1 MSEQETVRQTGDGS
15 GNGSDAA
22 AQGSERASGLVERTL
37 SNLSVAWRDVAAGA
51 ARTVGLSVPEAAPD
65 DSRALR
71 RLMTECLEARGGEVS
86 ARGRAAELGRRYLV
100 LDTEGRRRFLQILAH
115 DFACDPERVSQ
126 AIGQVQAAI
135 DDDRRLAAE
144 AGLRRALVPPRVK
157 ILTQFNALPDG
168 VKFLV
173 DLRAELLHASGDDPY
188 MRQLEGDLRE
198 LLTSWFD
205 IGFLDLQQITWHS
218 PAALLEKL
226 IAYEAVH
233 EIRDWNDLRN
243 RLDSDRRCFA
253 LFHPRMPD
261 EPLAFVEVALTGEM
275 AASVQ
280 RLLDESAPE
289 DDPKDAKAAIFYS
302 ITNTQRGLQ
311 GISFGEYLI
320 KQVVNHLSHELPQ
333 IETFATLSPLP
344 GFRTWLDTTA
354 EETIDALVEDA
365 ERKALLRLSG
375 QESPRAAFRVL
386 LARANWP
393 DDPAVAGALQG
404 PLRRLAARYLLA
416 RRENGAP
423 VDPVARF
430 HLKNGARLERINWLG
445 DVSSKGLRQ
454 AAGVMVNYCYD
465 LDDIEANHEAYIQ
478 ESRIVL
484 GNDAQRLIK
493 GWKDADGRQLRRLA

>member
-1 MSEQETVRQTGDGS
+1 MSEQETTVAQPS
-15 GNGSDAA
+15 NGSAADAA
-22 AQGSERASGLVERTL
+22 ERGSGLVERTL
-37 SNLSVAWRDVAAGA
+37 ANLSVAWRDVAAGA
-51 ARTVGLSVPEAAPD
+51 ARTVGLSVPESAPD

-71 RLMTECLEARGGEVS
+71 RLMHECLEARGGEVS
-86 ARGRAAELGRRYLV
+86 ARGRAAELGRRYLE
-100 LDTEGRRRFLQILAH
+100 LDADGRRRFLKLLAH
-115 DFACDPERVSQ
+115 EFACDPDRVAE
-126 AIGQVQAAI
+126 AIGQVQAAV
-135 DDDRRLAAE
+135 DDDHRLVAE
-144 AGLRRALVPPRVK
+144 AALRRVLVPPRVK

-173 DLRAELLHASGDDPY
+173 DLRADLLQARGDDPY

-205 IGFLDLQQITWHS
+205 VGFLDLQQITWHS

-261 EPLAFVEVALTGEM
+261 EPLAFVEVALTAEM

-344 GFRTWLDTTA
+344 GFRTWLDTAPEATL
-354 EETIDALVEDA
+354 DALVEDG
-365 ERKALLRLSG
+365 ERKTLTRLSG
-375 QESPRAAFRVL
+375 QDSCRAALQVL
-386 LARANWP
+386 LARSEWP
-393 DDPAVAGALQG
+393 DDSSVAGALQG

-416 RRENGAP
+416 RRDNGAP
-423 VDPVARF
+423 IDPVARF

-445 DVSSKGLRQ
+445 DISAKGLRQ
-454 AAGVMVNYCYD
+454 AAGVMVNYRYD
-465 LDDIEANHEAYIQ
+465 LDDIEANHEAYMR
-478 ESRIVL
+478 ESRVVL
-484 GNDAQRLIK
+484 GSDVQRLLK
-493 GWKDADGRQLRRLA
+493 GWKDHDGKPLRRLA

>member
-1 MSEQETVRQTGDGS
+1 MSEQDPVGQTGPGGAAPDG
-15 GNGSDAA
+15 G
-22 AQGSERASGLVERTL
+22 ERAATLVERTL
-37 SNLSVAWRDVAAGA
+37 ANLSVAWRDVAAGA
-51 ARTVGLSVPEAAPD
+51 ARTVGMSVPDAAAD

-71 RLMTECLEARGGEVS
+71 RLMTECLQARGGEVS
-86 ARGRAAELGRRYLV
+86 ARGRAAELGRRYLE
-100 LDTEGRRRFLQILAH
+100 LDTGGRQRFLEILGRE
-115 DFACDPERVSQ
+115 FACDPTRVSE
-126 AIGQVQAAI
+126 AIAQVQAAV

-144 AGLRRALVPPRVK
+144 AYLRRTLVPPRVK

-173 DLRAELLHASGDDPY
+173 DLRAELLHLIGDDPY
-188 MRQLEGDLRE
+188 LRQLEGDLRE

-205 IGFLDLQQITWHS
+205 VGFLDLQRITWHS

-233 EIRDWNDLRN
+233 EIRDWADLRN

-275 AASVQ
+275 AGSVQ

-289 DDPKDAKAAIFYS
+289 DDPGHAKAAIFYS

-344 GFRTWLDTTA
+344 GFREWLDTA
-354 EETIDALVEDA
+354 PQETIDTLIEDG
-365 ERKALLRLSG
+365 ERKALVRLSG
-375 QESPRAAFRVL
+375 QDGTRAAFQVL
-386 LARANWP
+386 LARGNWP

-416 RRENGAP
+416 RRDTGAP
-423 VDPVARF
+423 IDAVARF

-445 DVSSKGLRQ
+445 DVSAKGLRQ
-454 AAGVMVNYCYD
+454 AAGIMVNYRYD
-465 LDDIEANHEAYIQ
+465 LDDIEANHEAYMR

-484 GNDAQRLIK
+484 GSDVQRLIK
-493 GWKDADGRQLRRLA
+493 GWKDPDGRQLRRLA

>member
-1 MSEQETVRQTGDGS
+1 MSEQETVRQP
-15 GNGSDAA
+15 GNGAA
-22 AQGSERASGLVERTL
+22 TAPDNEERAATLVERTL
-37 SNLSVAWRDVAAGA
+37 ANLSIAWRDVAAGA

-71 RLMTECLEARGGEVS
+71 RLMRECLEARGGEVS
-86 ARGRAAELGRRYLV
+86 ARGRAAELGRRYLEM
-100 LDTEGRRRFLQILAH
+100 DSDGRLRFLQILAWE
-115 DFACDPERVSQ
+115 FACDPGRVSE
-126 AIGQVQAAI
+126 AIGQVQAAV

-144 AGLRRALVPPRVK
+144 ADLRRALVPPRVK

-173 DLRAELLHASGDDPY
+173 DLRAELLQLIGDDAY

-205 IGFLDLQQITWHS
+205 IGFLDLQRITWHS

-233 EIRDWNDLRN
+233 EIRDWADLRN

-275 AASVQ
+275 AGSVQ

-289 DDPKDAKAAIFYS
+289 DDPGDAKAAIFYS

-320 KQVVNHLSHELPQ
+320 KQVVTHLSHELPQ

-344 GFRTWLDTTA
+344 GFRKWLDTVA
-354 EETIDALVEDA
+354 GETIDALVEDG
-365 ERKALLRLSG
+365 ERKALARLSG
-375 QESPRAAFRVL
+375 QDDTRAAFQVL

-416 RRENGAP
+416 RRDNGAP
-423 VDPVARF
+423 IDPVARF

-445 DVSSKGLRQ
+445 DVSAKGLRQ
-454 AAGVMVNYCYD
+454 AAGIMVNYCYD
-465 LDDIEANHEAYIQ
+465 LDDIEANHEAYMQ
-478 ESRIVL
+478 AGRIVL
-484 GNDAQRLIK
+484 GNDAQRLLK
-493 GWKDADGRQLRRLA
+493 GWKDPDGKPLRRLA

>member
-1 MSEQETVRQTGDGS
+1 MSEQETVRQTE
-15 GNGSDAA
+15 NGAA
-22 AQGSERASGLVERTL
+22 VETGARNSGLVERTL
-37 SNLSVAWRDVAAGA
+37 ANLSLAWRDVAVGA
-51 ARTVGLSVPEAAPD
+51 ARTVGLSVPEAAAD
-65 DSRALR
+65 DGRALH
-71 RLMTECLEARGGEVS
+71 RLMKECLEARGGEVS
-86 ARGRAAELGRRYLV
+86 ARGRAAELGRRYLE
-100 LDTEGRRRFLQILAH
+100 LDGEGRKRFLQILAH
-115 DFACDPERVSQ
+115 EFACDPDRVAQ
-126 AIGQVQAAI
+126 AIGQVQAAV

-144 AGLRRALVPPRVK
+144 AALRRALVPPRVK

-173 DLRAELLHASGDDPY
+173 DLRAELLQLTGEDTY
-188 MRQLEGDLRE
+188 MRQLEGDLRD
-198 LLTSWFD
+198 LLTTWFD
-205 IGFLDLQQITWHS
+205 VGFLDLQQITWHS

-289 DDPKDAKAAIFYS
+289 DDPRDAKAAIFYS

-344 GFRTWLDTTA
+344 GFRTWLDTA
-354 EETIDALVEDA
+354 PEETIEALLEEG
-365 ERKALLRLSG
+365 ERKALTRLSG
-375 QESPRAAFRVL
+375 QDNPRAAFQVL
-386 LARANWP
+386 LARNNWP
-393 DDPAVAGALQG
+393 DDPAVSGSLQG

-416 RRENGAP
+416 RRDNGAP

-445 DVSSKGLRQ
+445 DVSPKGLRQ
-454 AAGVMVNYCYD
+454 AAGIMVNYRYD
-465 LDDIEANHEAYIQ
+465 LDDIEANHEAYMQ

-493 GWKDADGRQLRRLA
+493 GWKDADGKQLRRLA